1 MDTRPPARFLST
13 LVFTSSPSPF
23 TSAATPSTHRVSPYF
38 SSYIY
43 EKSLICIPYTDLLI
57 I

>member
-1 MDTRPPARFLST
+1 MDTRPPARFLSAP
-13 LVFTSSPSPF
+13 VFTSSPSF
-23 TSAATPSTHRVSPYF
+23 TSAATPSTHHVSPYF